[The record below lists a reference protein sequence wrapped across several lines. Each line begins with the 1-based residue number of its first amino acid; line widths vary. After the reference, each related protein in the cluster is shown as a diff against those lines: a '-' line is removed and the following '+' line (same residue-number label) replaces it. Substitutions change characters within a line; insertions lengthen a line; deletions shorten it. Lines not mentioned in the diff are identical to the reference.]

1 MEGRKAL
8 NCILQCSID
17 DIVEAQVMRHVPSKL
32 VGVFTVSQLTWYE
45 IFIVFRNNQNNL
57 RFILVLTS

>member
-17 DIVEAQVMRHVPSKL
+17 DIVEAQAMRHVPSKL

-45 IFIVFRNNQNNL
+45 IFIVFRNNL
-57 RFILVLTS
+57 FVSF